1 MLIGWYKWSLAFFTL
16 LLVNYRNNTS
26 SALQMPENWL
36 GFRWHFRVCSMR
48 HHSREAATRESG
60 NKILC
65 SSSERL
71 CLCSCSIS
79 NVRLY
84 PTVIKMLGACV
95 LPTLLCWTSGQ
106 YLHAAASR
114 IKASIIFLTYS
125 LQSLCVLGVR
135 GSNYCC
141 YR

>member
-1 MLIGWYKWSLAFFTL
+1 LLIGWYKWPLAFFTL
-16 LLVNYRNNTS
+16 ILVNYRNNTS

-48 HHSREAATRESG
+48 HLPRDAGEREQDHLQFIRTT
-60 NKILC
+60 
-65 SSSERL
+65 

-95 LPTLLCWTSGQ
+95 LPTLLCWTSAQ
-106 YLHAAASR
+106 YLHATASH
-114 IKASIIFLTYS
+114 IKASIIFLTYF